1 MTTQPQRPDLAQTL
15 VDRAERARA
24 HRSLLVRGLLSPTE
38 IDMERHVDRADAQVL
53 RRIVTNHG
61 WPGKTLVGEDGAEAA
76 WHLALH
82 ADHDPALQQ
91 LALGLLASA
100 VEEGEATIQQ
110 WAHLR
115 DRCSVNAGQP
125 QVFGTQHCRSLA
137 GIQMLPTQDPDHL
150 DARRAS
156 VGLPPHAVAYEALR
170 QRHRREPESEQ
181 SRDDDRARPALVGSA
196 A

>member
-1 MTTQPQRPDLAQTL
+1 MTTQPQWPDLARTL
-15 VDRAERARA
+15 VARDERARA
-24 HRSLLVRGLLSPTE
+24 HRALLVRGLLSPTE

-53 RRIVTNHG
+53 RRIVRAHG

-82 ADHDPALQQ
+82 ADYDPDLQQ
-91 LALGLLASA
+91 LALGLLVSA
-100 VEEGEATIQQ
+100 VEEGGATIQQ

-115 DRCSVNAGQP
+115 DRCSVSAGQP
-125 QVFGTQHCRSLA
+125 KVFGTQHCRSPA

-156 VGLPPHAVAYEALR
+156 VGLPPHYVACEALR

-181 SRDDDRARPALVGSA
+181 SRDDERARPALVGSA